1 MEEELAALRAEV
13 AELRRQVTRTA
24 DVQEIINLQSIY
36 GYYVDKTLYDE
47 AADLFAE
54 DATLEIAGRG
64 LFRGRERI
72 RHYLNHLPN
81 LKYGTLFNHM
91 QLQPVIHVDEG
102 GETASGRW
110 RALIQIGWLG
120 DHARWGEGTM
130 ENRYVKRGGVWQIAK
145 HHFFTTYYIEFD
157 QGWDKGGVALAPPL
171 PGVTPDEALTV
182 HYGAFPDVYIPPFHY
197 GNPVTGKAW
206 SGEGEVK

>member
-1 MEEELAALRAEV
+1 MEEELAALRAEL
-13 AELRRQVTRTA
+13 ADLRRQVTRTA
-24 DVQEIINLQSIY
+24 DVQAISNLQSAY
-36 GYYVDKTLYDE
+36 GYYIDKTLYDE

-72 RHYLNHLPN
+72 RHYLNQLPRLN
-81 LKYGTLFNHM
+81 YGTLFNHM

-102 GETASGRW
+102 GETASARW

-130 ENRYVKRGGVWQIAK
+130 ENRYVKQDGIWRIAK

-157 QGWDKGGVALAPPL
+157 QGWDKGGVALAAPL

-182 HYGAFPDVYIPPFHY
+182 HYGAFPDVFIPPFHY
-197 GNPVTGKAW
+197 PNPVTGRPW
-206 SGEGEVK
+206 TGDGGVK